1 MRNNFESND
10 HDIYSTDSKDSLWQ
24 KFRKLWKKLRLTR
37 WIIFFVL
44 AFGFIF
50 ESYLLI
56 GAKTTD
62 ISDLPAKLQVTTEF
76 YDQDGTYAGEI
87 SNDSGTY
94 LSLDEI
100 STNIQDAVISTED
113 KRFYSHNGFDI
124 IGIGRAAVGYITS
137 GGIVGGGSTI
147 TQQLVKNA
155 FLDNDQSIIRK
166 LKELFLAFE
175 IEKNYTKEEI
185 LEMYLNNAYFG
196 NGAYGVEDA
205 SQKYFGMSASEVP
218 VEDAAVIAG
227 ALKGPTIYNPV
238 DDYDATLERRDT
250 ILQLMADNEFLT
262 QEEAD
267 AAIATE
273 MVQMNNEIANDAY
286 AYPYYFDAVINEAI
300 NKFGLTEEDIMN
312 GNYKIYTNL
321 NQTYQTEMQTAYA
334 DTTIFPTSPSGEPA
348 QSASVMMDPTT
359 GGVYATVGGTGEY
372 TFRGYNRGTQI
383 SRNPAS
389 TIKPLLVYALA
400 LENGYTAQ
408 SVIPDEVTSYDAG
421 NGEVWAPENWN
432 FESVGEILLWDA
444 VAKSKNTSAVWMMNE
459 MGVEASLEQL
469 AKFGIPYEE
478 ADKNLTTALG
488 ALENGVSPLQMASA
502 YTAFANEGV
511 RSEGYFITRIED
523 QQGNVV
529 VEEQEPTQNQA
540 VSAEVAEEMT
550 SILLS
555 VYDEGGTGATIEP
568 EGYEVAGKTGSNES
582 QDSTL
587 GNSDEWDI
595 AYTPDFVL
603 ATWYGFDETTEDSYL
618 WYGSTA
624 TSKTAFSAILTPL
637 LQASPG
643 TAFTIESAYAE
654 YNQLQAEED
663 AASESSSSDESTG
676 ENNDSTGNVLDSVI
690 QGAQDFFQGL
700 FGSGE

>member
-24 KFRKLWKKLRLTR
+24 KFRKLWKKLRITR
-37 WIIFFVL
+37 WLIFLVL
-44 AFGFIF
+44 AFGFVF

-76 YDQDGTYAGEI
+76 YDQDGAYAGEI

-94 LSLDEI
+94 VSLDEI
-100 STNIQDAVISTED
+100 STTIQDAVISTED

-124 IGIGRAAVGYITS
+124 IGIGRAAFGYVTS
-137 GGIVGGGSTI
+137 GNIVGGGSTI

-175 IEKNYTKEEI
+175 IEKNYSKEEI

-205 SQKYFGMSASEVP
+205 SQKYFGMSAAELP
-218 VEDAAVIAG
+218 VEDASVIAG
-227 ALKGPTIYNPV
+227 ALKGPTLYNPV

-250 ILQLMADNEFLT
+250 VLQLMADNEFLT

-267 AAIATE
+267 AAIATD

-321 NQTYQTEMQTAYA
+321 NQTYQTEMQTTYD
-334 DTTIFPTSPSGEPA
+334 DTSIFPTSPSGEPA
-348 QSASVMMDPTT
+348 QSASVMIDPTT

-372 TFRGYNRGTQI
+372 TFRGFNRATQI
-383 SRNPAS
+383 ARSPAS

-408 SVIPDEVTSYDAG
+408 SVIPDEEMTYGSCEATY
-421 NGEVWAPENWN
+421 APKNWN
-432 FESVGEILLWDA
+432 FETVGEILLWDA

-469 AKFGIPYEE
+469 AKFGIPYSE
-478 ADKNLTTALG
+478 DDMNLTAALG
-488 ALENGVSPLQMASA
+488 AITPGISPLQMASA
-502 YTAFANEGV
+502 YTAFANSGV

-540 VSAEVAEEMT
+540 VSAEVADEMT

-555 VYDEGGTGATIEP
+555 VYDEGGTGASIEP
-568 EGYEVAGKTGSNES
+568 EGYEVAGKTGSNEV
-582 QDSTL
+582 QESTL
-587 GNSDEWDI
+587 GNKDEWDI

-603 ATWYGFDETTEDSYL
+603 ATWYGFDETTDDSYL
-618 WYGSTA
+618 WYGSES

-637 LQASPG
+637 LQVSPG

-654 YNQLQAEED
+654 YNQLQEAEA
-663 AASESSSSDESTG
+663 AASESSSSEDTSG
-676 ENNDSTGNVLDSVI
+676 DDSNDSGNVIDNVI

-700 FGSGE
+700 FGSGA

>member
-44 AFGFIF
+44 AFGFVF

-94 LSLDEI
+94 VSLDEI

-175 IEKNYTKEEI
+175 IEKNYTKQEI

-334 DTTIFPTSPSGEPA
+334 DTTVFPTSPSGEPA

-408 SVIPDEVTSYDAG
+408 SVIPDEVMTYGDG
-421 NGEVWAPENWN
+421 YAPENWN

-459 MGVEASLEQL
+459 MGVDASLEQL
-469 AKFGIPYEE
+469 AKFGIPYVE

-488 ALENGVSPLQMASA
+488 SIENGVSPLQMASA

-618 WYGSTA
+618 WYGSTS